1 MEEKEEERKKKESR
15 FFLRAL
21 LKKVKTLKSSKRK
34 SYFLS
39 SFLLFSPK
47 LSSGRLPF
55 NLKREVLVHF
65 CRKGGRRGP
74 GVLGV
79 STKRHQ
85 GDLGAARANIVEDM
99 ELLGVVPLGL

>member
-65 CRKGGRRGP
+65 CRKGGRGP